1 MKIIRSSVQTQKFW
15 EEREAEDL
23 GTFERDLPTVAV
35 DTAQK
40 FQTHLGF
47 GGALTESTGVAL
59 SYAGKEGR
67 HKVLTDYY
75 TPAGLNYN
83 LGRISVHSS
92 DFSLGNYTYVEEGDT
107 TLSTFS
113 TQRDEKYVLPLV
125 REALGIRKI
134 ELLSSAWS
142 PPGYMKTN
150 GEMNYGGKLRRDRY
164 ALWAEYYVKFLLELK
179 AKGIPVSMITAQNE
193 PEASQL
199 WDSCSFTAQEEADFL
214 EHYLIPLLDKNGLS
228 DVKILIW
235 DHNRDRIVRRASVTM
250 GSEALRKRVWGIAY
264 HWYVSTEHTNLTAAH
279 ALFPEKHIL
288 LTESCVELVN
298 AAEKSSAQSQG
309 LWEHAERYAKQM
321 IADFNNYSEGWIDWN
336 MALDEQGGPN
346 HVGNFCGAHVTV
358 DSKTGKVTY
367 NPSFYYVGHFSR
379 YIQPG
384 ARRLLCAN
392 DNSAD
397 LFSCAYENPDGSR
410 VAVVL
415 NTDWVKTIAFIAD
428 GKGRNITLP
437 PRSITTVLF

>member
-15 EEREAEDL
+15 EEREAEDS

-235 DHNRDRIVRRASVTM
+235 DHNRDRIVRRASVTLA
-250 GSEALRKRVWGIAY
+250 SEALRKRVWGIAY
-264 HWYVSTEHTNLTAAH
+264 HWYVSNEHTNLTAAH

-288 LTESCVELVN
+288 LTESGRAY
-298 AAEKSSAQSQG
+298 AAEVYEVDEDEGTTTLSALYGPASTNDEYDTTAFEEDDIVMYSFAANEVQ
-309 LWEHAERYAKQM
+309 EIYAAEEM
-321 IADFNNYSEGWIDWN
+321 SGE
-336 MALDEQGGPN
+336 
-346 HVGNFCGAHVTV
+346 VTRV
-358 DSKTGKVTY
+358 RSNT
-367 NPSFYYVGHFSR
+367 
-379 YIQPG
+379 
-384 ARRLLCAN
+384 N
-392 DNSAD
+392 D
-397 LFSCAYENPDGSR
+397 G
-410 VAVVL
+410 
-415 NTDWVKTIAFIAD
+415 
-428 GKGRNITLP
+428 
-437 PRSITTVLF
+437 